1 MRNNLTE
8 DVKKFYEQYLYLRDV
23 YNTYLDSDRAEKFSN
38 CGKPFFQI
46 ACSACYDSYIMALAR
61 LFDKNSKSKT
71 LNELINICKNNKDIF
86 ENPDDTFD
94 FLTEHLRKLK
104 QDKMLKNAVEVIGRR
119 RNKYFAH
126 NDKEYFTQSDK
137 AVIDPSYLPL
147 YEITM
152 LIYWI
157 KELLEKLMKELDIVP
172 SDMLPKYNHELAE
185 MIPEI
190 KENQMYTID

>member
-23 YNTYLDSDRAEKFSN
+23 YNTYLDSDRAEKYSN
-38 CGKPFFQI
+38 CGKPFFQMV
-46 ACSACYDSYIMALAR
+46 CSACYDSYIMTLAG

-71 LNELINICKNNKDIF
+71 LNELISICKSNKDIF

-104 QDKMLKNAVEVIGRR
+104 QDKMLKNAVEVIVRR

-137 AVIDPSYLPL
+137 AVIDGSSGIPVG
-147 YEITM
+147 
-152 LIYWI
+152 
-157 KELLEKLMKELDIVP
+157 EKWHFP
-172 SDMLPKYNHELAE
+172 
-185 MIPEI
+185 
-190 KENQMYTID
+190 Q